1 MAVIPTMC
9 VACGWNF
16 ASLERKNY
24 NTLINKVYRRKRSMK
39 KIWLTKKI
47 KGIEK
52 KIREMECKSN
62 TRSRNIKRQEC
73 VSMLMRKYVMY
84 GGFI

>member
-1 MAVIPTMC
+1 M
-9 VACGWNF
+9 
-16 ASLERKNY
+16 
-24 NTLINKVYRRKRSMK
+24 
-39 KIWLTKKI
+39 
-47 KGIEK
+47 EK

-84 GGFI
+84 GGFIYRERKERLQRRVIVN

>member
-1 MAVIPTMC
+1 
-9 VACGWNF
+9 
-16 ASLERKNY
+16 
-24 NTLINKVYRRKRSMK
+24 MK